1 MILGQLVVV
10 DAIDDGQVR
19 AFRRR
24 RDEDALRARL
34 EMGRRLLASGEDA
47 GAFERDVDAERLV
60 RKLGRILDR
69 RHLDLMAV
77 DDHRVALDLDLVR
90 KAPVDAV
97 VAQEMRVGLHRAQI
111 VDGDDLD
118 VLAARLQNSTQHQ
131 PPNPAEAIDR
141 YLGNHRL
148 FSCRA
153 CDMAADASQFNLL
166 KPRLLS
172 DRRSNVHSGIEPVAV
187 ATASVSAELA

>member
-10 DAIDDGQVR
+10 DAIDDSQVR

-24 RDEDALRARL
+24 RNEDALRARL
-34 EMGRRLLASGEDA
+34 EMGRRLLPRGEDA
-47 GAFERDVDAERLV
+47 RAFERDVDAERLM

-69 RHLDLMAV
+69 GDLDLVAV
-77 DDHRVALDLDLVR
+77 DHDRVALDFDLVG
-90 KAPVDAV
+90 KPPVDAV
-97 VAQEMRVGLHRAQI
+97 VAQEVRVGLHRAQI

-118 VLAARLQNSTQHQ
+118 VLAARFQNSAQHQ

-148 FSCRA
+148 FSCGA
-153 CDMAADASQFNLL
+153 HDMAADASQFNPL

-172 DRRSNVHSGIEPVAV
+172 DP
-187 ATASVSAELA
+187 